1 MDVMHIHRSKSRYQY
16 GSCASRSGGGRGGG
30 RRGDG
35 GRGHGDGGTGR
46 GHGGRGGSGGGHDE
60 LDRRIGIFR
69 IGIMDP
75 WGS

>member
-1 MDVMHIHRSKSRYQY
+1 MRCRDGGGGDH
-16 GSCASRSGGGRGGG
+16 GSCASRSGGSRGGG

-35 GRGHGDGGTGR
+35 GRGRGDGSTGR
-46 GHGGRGGSGGGHDE
+46 GGGGGGHDE
-60 LDRRIGIFR
+60 LDRRPGIFR